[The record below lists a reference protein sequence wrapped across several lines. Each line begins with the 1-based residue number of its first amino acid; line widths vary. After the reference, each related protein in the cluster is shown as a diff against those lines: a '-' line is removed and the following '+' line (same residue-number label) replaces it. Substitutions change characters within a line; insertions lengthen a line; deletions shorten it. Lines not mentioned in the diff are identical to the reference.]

1 LRPTKYSLEN
11 GQSVVIREAATH
23 DATDIERIVNSVAS
37 EKIFI
42 VPDKSRKD
50 WDKAIEDIKRRKSLI
65 IVALANERIVGMAHL
80 VKGRFVKNEH
90 VSELGILVLKD
101 FRRKGIGTSM
111 MKCLMDW
118 AEKQSGLNKISLTV
132 FATNKPAIELYKK
145 FGFSVEGVCKKH
157 YRIKGSFV
165 DDVTMAKFLR

>member
-1 LRPTKYSLEN
+1 MRPTKYLLEN

-37 EKIFI
+37 EKIYI

-50 WDKAIEDIKRRKSLI
+50 WDKAIEGIKRRRSQI
-65 IVALANERIVGMAHL
+65 IVALTNERIAGMAHL
-80 VKGRFVKNEH
+80 VKGKFEKNEH

-101 FRRKGIGTSM
+101 FRRKGIGTLM

-118 AEKQSGLNKISLTV
+118 AEKQKGLKKISLTV
-132 FATNKPAIELYKK
+132 FATNKPAIKLHKK

-157 YRIKGSFV
+157 YRIEGSFV
-165 DDVTMAKFLR
+165 DDLTMAKFLR